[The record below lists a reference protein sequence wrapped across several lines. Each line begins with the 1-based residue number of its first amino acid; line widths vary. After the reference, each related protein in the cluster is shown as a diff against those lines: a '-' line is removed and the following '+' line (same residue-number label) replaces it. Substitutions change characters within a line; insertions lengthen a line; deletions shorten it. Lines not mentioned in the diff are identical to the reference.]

1 MAALAV
7 AALATPVR
15 ARAQGADCLVIETF
29 ADSQIGQFPLGWKAL
44 KDAGK
49 VSYTVQE
56 EAGLR
61 FLRAVSSGLG
71 IQAGRE
77 YEWTSRSIRAGS
89 VLRPRAFPQGADE
102 RDSSRTTA
110 HWPCKPCPLR
120 IRGPSREG
128 IWANGAGRHTAGS
141 NMGLTGAQLRP
152 TVRRGTVD
160 RGRQRAGDTRG
171 RLEPPAASWRHR
183 RVRR

>member
-61 FLRAVSSGLG
+61 FLRALVTGLG
-71 IQAGRE
+71 IQDAAVATFVAE
-77 YEWTSRSIRAGS
+77 RA
-89 VLRPRAFPQGADE
+89 A
-102 RDSSRTTA
+102 
-110 HWPCKPCPLR
+110 
-120 IRGPSREG
+120 REG
-128 IWANGAGRHTAGS
+128 LGRTIEA
-141 NMGLTGAQLRP
+141 
-152 TVRRGTVD
+152 
-160 RGRQRAGDTRG
+160 
-171 RLEPPAASWRHR
+171 
-183 RVRR
+183 